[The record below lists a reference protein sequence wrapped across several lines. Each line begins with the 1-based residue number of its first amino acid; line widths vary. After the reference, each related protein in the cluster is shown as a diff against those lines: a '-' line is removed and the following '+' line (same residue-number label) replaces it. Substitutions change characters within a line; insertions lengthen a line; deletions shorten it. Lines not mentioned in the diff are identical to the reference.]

1 MLSDIFERGNNVG
14 RGYVQAFTEFIYRPT
29 CLTTV
34 DNSVHIAA
42 YCEISTWL
50 RCSEVKRRKI
60 KHSWKKKWGIIK
72 HNRLVKYNKKNNI
85 LTEL

>member
-1 MLSDIFERGNNVG
+1 MNVSDIFERGNYVG
-14 RGYVQAFTEFIYRPT
+14 RDYVQAFTEFIYHPI

-34 DNSVHIAA
+34 GNSVHISA

-60 KHSWKKKWGIIK
+60 KHSWKIK
-72 HNRLVKYNKKNNI
+72 N
-85 LTEL
+85 EE